1 MDISFFNFKPTER
14 GITASRMPNSQNNKR
29 IAKNTAMLF
38 IRMLFAMGV
47 SLYTSRV
54 ILNALGVLDFGIYNV
69 VGSIVVM
76 FGFFNNAMTAATQR
90 FLTFEMGKG
99 DVAMLNRI
107 FSISVTIHT
116 IIAVIVLVLAE
127 SVGLWILNYKLNIPL
142 GRMEAA
148 NWVYQFSVLSSIL
161 TILNVP
167 YNASIIAHEKMNVYA
182 FVSILEVLLK
192 LFIVFVLLW
201 FKFDKLIFYSILI
214 FLVTTII
221 RIFDSFYC
229 KKYFAE
235 CTYRFIWDKTI
246 FKEMSSFASWNLF
259 GVFAGIAYMQG
270 VNILL
275 NVFFGPAVNA
285 ARGIAYQVQGA
296 VNGFVSNFQLAVNPP
311 ITKSFAS
318 GDNSYMYSLIF
329 NASKY
334 SFYFLLLLSLPVMV
348 ETEFLLRLWLNN
360 VPDYTITFTR
370 LVLFDVLICSL
381 SGSLQ
386 TMAQATG
393 KVKTYQLVISGILLL
408 NLPFSYLLLKL
419 GFAPQATFVVS
430 IVSSLAALL
439 ARLIVLKIIASFPV
453 KDFIT
458 IVLLPVGIV
467 FLTASLIP
475 YYLSTQFP
483 DSLKQFIIIFISSL
497 LSTLCFVWLLGM
509 NKEEKTYLK
518 AFLHKFFHKGINNTP
533 T

>member
-1 MDISFFNFKPTER
+1 
-14 GITASRMPNSQNNKR
+14 
-29 IAKNTAMLF
+29 
-38 IRMLFAMGV
+38 
-47 SLYTSRV
+47 
-54 ILNALGVLDFGIYNV
+54 
-69 VGSIVVM
+69 
-76 FGFFNNAMTAATQR
+76 
-90 FLTFEMGKG
+90 
-99 DVAMLNRI
+99 
-107 FSISVTIHT
+107 
-116 IIAVIVLVLAE
+116 
-127 SVGLWILNYKLNIPL
+127 
-142 GRMEAA
+142 MEAA
-148 NWVYQFSVLSSIL
+148 NWVYQFSVLSFIL
-161 TILNVP
+161 SILNVP
-167 YNASIIAHEKMNVYA
+167 YNASIIAHEKMKIYA
-182 FVSILEVLLK
+182 FINILEVFLK
-192 LFIVFVLLW
+192 LLIVYILLL
-201 FKFDKLIFYSILI
+201 FNFDKLIFYSILI

-221 RIFDSFYC
+221 RVFDSIYC
-229 KKYFAE
+229 KKYFPE
-235 CTYRFIWDKTI
+235 CKYRFVWDKKL
-246 FKEMSSFASWNLF
+246 FKEMSSFASWNLL
-259 GVFAGIAYMQG
+259 GVFAGIAYSQG

-275 NVFFGPAVNA
+275 NIFFGPVVNA
-285 ARGIAYQVQGA
+285 ARGIAFQVQGA
-296 VNGFVSNFQLAVNPP
+296 VNGFVTNFQLAVNPP
-311 ITKSFAS
+311 ITKSLAT
-318 GDNSYMYSLIF
+318 GDKKYMYSLIF
-329 NASKY
+329 STSKY
-334 SFYFLLLLSLPVMV
+334 SFYLLLILSLPVLI
-348 ETEFLLRLWLNN
+348 ETEFILRIWLKN
-360 VPDYTITFTR
+360 VPDYTVIFTR
-370 LVLFDVLICSL
+370 LVLLDILICSL

-453 KDFIT
+453 KDFMT
-458 IVLLPVGIV
+458 FVLLPVGIV